1 MTMKYKTIAYDSAK
15 HILAMPDH
23 YVSIARK
30 ATKATEAGGMVVK
43 EGDRFIIKAGTI
55 YPSNDNKAIGV
66 VLQDYDVTESDA
78 SMAIVL
84 HGFIRADRLPTQPS
98 DAALKNLRMIYFLKN
113 DMTILQPADASVGDK
128 LLVKENNINEIYF

>member
-30 ATKATEAGGMVVK
+30 AAKATEASDMVVK

-55 YPSNDNKAIGV
+55 YPSNNNKAIGV

-84 HGFIRADRLPTQPS
+84 HGFIRVDRLPIQPS

-113 DMTILQPADASVGDK
+113 DMTILQPADTSVGG
-128 LLVKENNINEIYF
+128 

>member
-1 MTMKYKTIAYDSAK
+1 MKYKTIAYDSAK

-23 YVSIARK
+23 YVSIARR
-30 ATKATEAGGMVVK
+30 ATKATKAGGMVVK

-55 YPSNDNKAIGV
+55 YPSDNNKAIGV

-84 HGFIRADRLPTQPS
+84 HGFIRADRLPAPPS
-98 DAALKNLRMIYFLKN
+98 DAALKSLRMIYFLKD
-113 DMTILQPADASVGDK
+113 DMTILQPTDASVGG
-128 LLVKENNINEIYF
+128 

>member
-1 MTMKYKTIAYDSAK
+1 MTMKYKTITYDSAK

-30 ATKATEAGGMVVK
+30 ATKATKAGGMVVK

-55 YPSNDNKAIGV
+55 YPFNDNKAIGV

-84 HGFIRADRLPTQPS
+84 HGFIRADCLPTPPS

-113 DMTILQPADASVGDK
+113 DMTILQPTDASVGG
-128 LLVKENNINEIYF
+128 

>member
-23 YVSIARK
+23 YVPIARK
-30 ATKATEAGGMVVK
+30 ATKADGMVVQ

-84 HGFIRADRLPTQPS
+84 HGFIRADRLPTPPS
-98 DAALKNLRMIYFLKN
+98 DAALKNLRMIYFLKD
-113 DMTILQPADASVGDK
+113 DMTILQPADADVSVGS
-128 LLVKENNINEIYF
+128 

>member
-1 MTMKYKTIAYDSAK
+1 MTMKYKTTAYDSAK

-30 ATKATEAGGMVVK
+30 ATKATAAGGMVAK

-55 YPSNDNKAIGV
+55 YPSNNEKAIGV
-66 VLQDYDVTESDA
+66 VLQDYDVTESDV

-84 HGFIRADRLPTQPS
+84 HGFIREDRLPAKPS
-98 DAALKNLRMIYFLKN
+98 DTALKSLRMIYFLKN
-113 DMTILQPADASVGDK
+113 DMTILQPADASVGG
-128 LLVKENNINEIYF
+128 

>member
-30 ATKATEAGGMVVK
+30 ATKTGGMVVK

-84 HGFIRADRLPTQPS
+84 HGFIRADRLPTPPS

-113 DMTILQPADASVGDK
+113 DMTILQPTD
-128 LLVKENNINEIYF
+128 

>member
-30 ATKATEAGGMVVK
+30 APKATETDDMVVK

-55 YPSNDNKAIGV
+55 YPSNDDKAIGV

-84 HGFIRADRLPTQPS
+84 HGFIRVDRLPANPTN
-98 DAALKNLRMIYFLKN
+98 AALKNLRMIYFLQK
-113 DMTILQPADASVGDK
+113 DLTILQPTNTSVGG
-128 LLVKENNINEIYF
+128 

>member
-30 ATKATEAGGMVVK
+30 ATKTDSMVVK

-55 YPSNDNKAIGV
+55 YPSNDDKAIGV

-84 HGFIRADRLPTQPS
+84 HGFIRVDRLSGLPS
-98 DAALKNLRMIYFLKN
+98 DAALKNLRMIYFLKK
-113 DMTILQPADASVGDK
+113 DMTILQPTDASVSG
-128 LLVKENNINEIYF
+128 

>member
-23 YVSIARK
+23 YVPIARTAAK
-30 ATKATEAGGMVVK
+30 AVAAVGMVAK

-55 YPSNDNKAIGV
+55 YPSNDHKAIGV
-66 VLQDYDVTESDA
+66 VLQDYDVTESDV

-84 HGFIRADRLPTQPS
+84 HGFIRADCLPEKPT
-98 DAALKNLRMIYFLKN
+98 DAALKNLRMIYFLN
-113 DMTILQPADASVGDK
+113 ADMTVLQPKDTPVGS
-128 LLVKENNINEIYF
+128 

>member
-1 MTMKYKTIAYDSAK
+1 MTMKYKTIAYNSAK

-30 ATKATEAGGMVVK
+30 APKAVEAGGMVVK

-55 YPSNDNKAIGV
+55 YPSNDAKAIGV
-66 VLQDYDVTESDA
+66 VLQDYDVTESDV

-84 HGFIRADRLPTQPS
+84 HGFIRVDCLSDLPTNE
-98 DAALKNLRMIYFLKN
+98 ALKNLTMIYFLKK
-113 DMTILQPADASVGDK
+113 DMTILQPKDESVGS
-128 LLVKENNINEIYF
+128 

>member
-30 ATKATEAGGMVVK
+30 ATKATEAG
-43 EGDRFIIKAGTI
+43 GTI

-98 DAALKNLRMIYFLKN
+98 DAALKNLRMIYFLKD
-113 DMTILQPADASVGDK
+113 DMTILQPADASVGS
-128 LLVKENNINEIYF
+128 

>member
-30 ATKATEAGGMVVK
+30 ATKATAGDMVVK

-84 HGFIRADRLPTQPS
+84 HGFIRADRLPNPPS
-98 DAALKNLRMIYFLKN
+98 DAALKNLRMIYFLN
-113 DMTILQPADASVGDK
+113 DMTILQPTDASVGG
-128 LLVKENNINEIYF
+128 

>member
-1 MTMKYKTIAYDSAK
+1 MKYKTIAYDSAK

-30 ATKATEAGGMVVK
+30 ATKATKAAEASGMVVK

-55 YPSNDNKAIGV
+55 YPSNDSKAIGV

-84 HGFIRADRLPTQPS
+84 HGFIRADRLPAQPS

-113 DMTILQPADASVGDK
+113 DMTILQPADASVSG
-128 LLVKENNINEIYF
+128 

>member
-23 YVSIARK
+23 YVSIARR
-30 ATKATEAGGMVVK
+30 ATKPTKAPEAGDMVVK

-84 HGFIRADRLPTQPS
+84 HGFIRVDCLPAKPS
-98 DAALKNLRMIYFLKN
+98 DAALKNLRMIYFLKS
-113 DMTILQPADASVGDK
+113 DMTILQPEDASVGG
-128 LLVKENNINEIYF
+128 

>member
-30 ATKATEAGGMVVK
+30 ATKATKAGDMVVK

-84 HGFIRADRLPTQPS
+84 HGFIRADRLHTKPS
-98 DAALKNLRMIYFLKN
+98 DAALKNLRMIYFLKD
-113 DMTILQPADASVGDK
+113 DMTILQPADASVSG
-128 LLVKENNINEIYF
+128 

>member
-84 HGFIRADRLPTQPS
+84 HGFIRADRLPTPPL
-98 DAALKNLRMIYFLKN
+98 DAALKNLRMIYFLKK
-113 DMTILQPADASVGDK
+113 DMTILQPTDASVGG
-128 LLVKENNINEIYF
+128 

>member
-1 MTMKYKTIAYDSAK
+1 MTMKYKTITYDSAK

-23 YVSIARK
+23 YVSIARNGTK
-30 ATKATEAGGMVVK
+30 ATKASGMVVK

-84 HGFIRADRLPTQPS
+84 HGFIRADRLPTPPS
-98 DAALKNLRMIYFLKN
+98 DAALKNLRMIYFLKD
-113 DMTILQPADASVGDK
+113 DMTILQPTDASVGS
-128 LLVKENNINEIYF
+128 

>member
-23 YVSIARK
+23 YVSIARKATK

-113 DMTILQPADASVGDK
+113 DMTILQPTDASVDG
-128 LLVKENNINEIYF
+128 

>member
-1 MTMKYKTIAYDSAK
+1 MKYKTIAYDSAK
-15 HILAMPDH
+15 PILAMPDH

-30 ATKATEAGGMVVK
+30 ATKDSSMAAK

-55 YPSNDNKAIGV
+55 YPSNDNNAIGV

-84 HGFIRADRLPTQPS
+84 HGFIRADRLPYSPS
-98 DAALKNLRMIYFLKN
+98 AAALKNLRMIYFLKE
-113 DMTILQPADASVGDK
+113 DMTILQPADAAVGG
-128 LLVKENNINEIYF
+128 

>member
-30 ATKATEAGGMVVK
+30 ATKADGMVVK

-84 HGFIRADRLPTQPS
+84 HGFIRVDRLSTQPS
-98 DAALKNLRMIYFLKN
+98 NAALKNLRMIYFLKD
-113 DMTILQPADASVGDK
+113 DMTILQPTDASVGG
-128 LLVKENNINEIYF
+128 

>member
-30 ATKATEAGGMVVK
+30 AAKATEAGDMVVK

-84 HGFIRADRLPTQPS
+84 HGFIRADRLPAQPS

-113 DMTILQPADASVGDK
+113 DMTILQPADAAVGG
-128 LLVKENNINEIYF
+128 

>member
-30 ATKATEAGGMVVK
+30 ATKTGDMVVK

-84 HGFIRADRLPTQPS
+84 HGFIRADRLPTPPS

-113 DMTILQPADASVGDK
+113 DMTILQPTDASVSG
-128 LLVKENNINEIYF
+128 

>member
-30 ATKATEAGGMVVK
+30 ATKATKATEADGMVVK

-84 HGFIRADRLPTQPS
+84 HGFIRADRLPIPPS
-98 DAALKNLRMIYFLKN
+98 DAALKNLRMIYFLKD
-113 DMTILQPADASVGDK
+113 DMTILQPTDASVGG
-128 LLVKENNINEIYF
+128 

>member
-30 ATKATEAGGMVVK
+30 ATKATKATEADGMVVK

-84 HGFIRADRLPTQPS
+84 HGFIRVDRLPTQPS
-98 DAALKNLRMIYFLKN
+98 DAALKNLRMIYFLKK
-113 DMTILQPADASVGDK
+113 DMTILQPADASVGG
-128 LLVKENNINEIYF
+128 

>member
-23 YVSIARK
+23 YVPIARK
-30 ATKATEAGGMVVK
+30 ATKTDGMVVK

-84 HGFIRADRLPTQPS
+84 HGFIRVDRLPIPPS
-98 DAALKNLRMIYFLKN
+98 DAALKNLRMIYFLKD
-113 DMTILQPADASVGDK
+113 DMTILQPTDTSVGG
-128 LLVKENNINEIYF
+128 

>member
-23 YVSIARK
+23 YVPIARM
-30 ATKATEAGGMVVK
+30 AAKATEAAGMVVK

-78 SMAIVL
+78 CMAIVL
-84 HGFIRADRLPTQPS
+84 HGFIRVDRLPTPPS
-98 DAALKNLRMIYFLKN
+98 NEALKNLRMIYFLKK
-113 DMTILQPADASVGDK
+113 DMTILQPADADAAVGG
-128 LLVKENNINEIYF
+128 

>member
-1 MTMKYKTIAYDSAK
+1 MKYKTIAYDSAK

-30 ATKATEAGGMVVK
+30 ATKATEAGKMVVK

-66 VLQDYDVTESDA
+66 VLQDYDVTEGDA

-84 HGFIRADRLPTQPS
+84 HGFIRADCLPDKPT
-98 DAALKNLRMIYFLKN
+98 DAALKNLRMIYFLKD
-113 DMTILQPADASVGDK
+113 DMTILQPTDASVSA
-128 LLVKENNINEIYF
+128 

>member
-1 MTMKYKTIAYDSAK
+1 MTMKYKTIAYNSAK

-23 YVSIARK
+23 YVSIARMAKK
-30 ATKATEAGGMVVK
+30 AEAIGDMVVK

-55 YPSNDNKAIGV
+55 YPSNDDKAIGV

-84 HGFIRADRLPTQPS
+84 HGFIRADCLPSGPTKE
-98 DAALKNLRMIYFLKN
+98 ALKSLRMIYFLKD
-113 DMTILQPADASVGDK
+113 DMTILQPEDASVGG
-128 LLVKENNINEIYF
+128 

>member
-30 ATKATEAGGMVVK
+30 APKATETDDMVVK

-55 YPSNDNKAIGV
+55 YPSNDDKAIGV

-84 HGFIRADRLPTQPS
+84 HGFIRVDRLPANPTN
-98 DAALKNLRMIYFLKN
+98 AALKNLRMIYFLQK
-113 DMTILQPADASVGDK
+113 DLTILQPTDTSVGG
-128 LLVKENNINEIYF
+128 

>member
-23 YVSIARK
+23 YVPIARK
-30 ATKATEAGGMVVK
+30 ATKEDSMVVK

-84 HGFIRADRLPTQPS
+84 HGFIRADCLPARPT

-113 DMTILQPADASVGDK
+113 DMTILQPKDASVGS
-128 LLVKENNINEIYF
+128 

>member
-30 ATKATEAGGMVVK
+30 AAKATKIDSMVVK

-55 YPSNDNKAIGV
+55 YPSNDSKAIGV

-84 HGFIRADRLPTQPS
+84 HGFIRVDRLPASPS
-98 DAALKNLRMIYFLKN
+98 NAALKNLRMIYFLKN
-113 DMTILQPADASVGDK
+113 DMTILQPTDASVGG
-128 LLVKENNINEIYF
+128 

>member
-23 YVSIARK
+23 YVPIARK

-43 EGDRFIIKAGTI
+43 KGDRFIIEAGTI

-84 HGFIRADRLPTQPS
+84 HGFIRADLLPTQPS

-113 DMTILQPADASVGDK
+113 DMTILQPTDASVGG
-128 LLVKENNINEIYF
+128 